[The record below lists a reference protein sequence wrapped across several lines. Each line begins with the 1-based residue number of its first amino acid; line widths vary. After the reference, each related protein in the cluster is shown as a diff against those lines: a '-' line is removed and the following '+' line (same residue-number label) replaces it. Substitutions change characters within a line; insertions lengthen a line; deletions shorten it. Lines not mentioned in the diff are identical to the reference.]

1 MDLQELSDRAELLHL
16 VTVYAY
22 AIDEREFH
30 KLDQVFTPD
39 AHIDYTA
46 MGGIQGD
53 YPTVKAWLPQALQH
67 FPGYQH
73 FIGNTLFEIDG
84 DEATGKVACFNP
96 MVVPSADGGAET
108 MFLGLWYIDR
118 YRRTPQGWRIVERSE
133 RKSYEHNMPEWMKKA
148 LASQKR

>member
-1 MDLQELSDRAELLHL
+1 LNLQELSDQAELLRL

-22 AIDEREFH
+22 AIDEREFD

-53 YPTVKAWLPQALQH
+53 YPTVKAWLPTALQH
-67 FPGYQH
+67 FPAFQH
-73 FIGNTLFEIDG
+73 FIGNTLFDIHG
-84 DEATGKVACFNP
+84 DEASGKVACYNP
-96 MVVPSADGGAET
+96 MVVPRPDGGSDT
-108 MFLGLWYIDR
+108 MLLGLWYLDR

-133 RKSYEHNMPEWMKKA
+133 RKSYEHNMPEWMQKL
-148 LASQKR
+148 LAQAKR